1 MRKKKGLSERRAC
14 SVLEQPRMT
23 QRYKPKQPDK
33 DRMLIADM
41 RRLAGQ
47 HPRYGY
53 RFITAKL
60 RQAGWRVNHKRV
72 QRLWRKEGLQVP
84 YRRRIKRSPGSS
96 TNACFVKRAEYM
108 NHVWTYDFIEDR
120 TEDGRKLKFLT
131 VLDEW
136 TRELPVIEVERSITS
151 KDVIGVLE
159 YLFAVRGVPGFIRS
173 DNGSEFIAD
182 AIKGWLSDK
191 KVETLYIAPG
201 SPWENG
207 YIESFH
213 GRLRDEL
220 LNREQFYSVKE
231 AKVLAENWRLDYNHH
246 RPHSGLK
253 YQTPAAFAGACI
265 ASASACSGPA
275 PQQYTI
281 GKTENSLIACGT

>member
-1 MRKKKGLSERRAC
+1 MKNKMELSERRAC
-14 SVLEQPRMT
+14 EVLEQPRMT
-23 QRYKPKQPDK
+23 QRYEAKHADK
-33 DRMLIADM
+33 DKVLVADM
-41 RRLAGQ
+41 KAIAHK

-72 QRLWRKEGLQVP
+72 ERLWRKEGLQVP
-84 YRRRIKRSPGSS
+84 YRRGIKKSSGSS
-96 TNACFVKRAEYM
+96 ANACYVKKAEYI
-108 NHVWTYDFIEDR
+108 NHVWTYDFIEDQ
-120 TEDGRKLKFLT
+120 TEDGRKLKILT

-136 TRELPVIEVERSITS
+136 TRELLATEVERSLTS
-151 KDVIGVLE
+151 RQVIDVLE
-159 YLFAVRGVPGFIRS
+159 YLFSVRGIPGFIRS
-173 DNGSEFIAD
+173 DNGSEFIAE
-182 AIKGWLSDK
+182 AIKGWLEDK
-191 KVETLYIAPG
+191 LVGTLYIAPG

-220 LNREQFYSVKE
+220 LNREVFYSVNE
-231 AKVLAENWRLDYNHH
+231 AKVLADNWRQDYNNH

-253 YQTPAAFAGACI
+253 YKTPAAFAAACI
-265 ASASACSGPA
+265 ASASAFSGPA

-281 GKTENSLIACGT
+281 GETENSLIACGT